1 MHALFNLEPKAQT
14 GVQIPALW
22 PYVKQGLRAN
32 VAQIVSYYRGNPQA
46 VKSDHL
52 LVKII
57 QSMDIPFSV
66 GYDRYYAL
74 ADASALDLSMVLKLT
89 SSLYKGQVWDGVF
102 YGPGS
107 QEIIIAHVGDFN
119 YENIQKEWMNVQAV
133 RVLRHPK
140 SDLYMNL
147 PDGKQNTTESG
158 PAVIAINIPLLM
170 CQYYWFRQNYFLP
183 DYNEP
188 DAHTDMMFVHM
199 YVLPNM
205 LYSHLDQ
212 ALFNRIDKMNK
223 REDFGQPLKKH
234 PFVQLNYDHRVDHS
248 YAVVLNNLKRQEK
261 NFVGI
266 LQNVPAV
273 IRENMESVMH
283 VPDMAPTRQVIWA
296 LAISR
301 FPALDFVLS
310 QAHRTPQTKN
320 QSDVDRVNRTF
331 LLWKN
336 MRVFEGVMPP
346 DMQADVIREMQTI
359 QAKANP

>member
-1 MHALFNLEPKAQT
+1 
-14 GVQIPALW
+14 
-22 PYVKQGLRAN
+22 
-32 VAQIVSYYRGNPQA
+32 
-46 VKSDHL
+46 
-52 LVKII
+52 
-57 QSMDIPFSV
+57 
-66 GYDRYYAL
+66 
-74 ADASALDLSMVLKLT
+74 
-89 SSLYKGQVWDGVF
+89 
-102 YGPGS
+102 
-107 QEIIIAHVGDFN
+107 
-119 YENIQKEWMNVQAV
+119 
-133 RVLRHPK
+133 
-140 SDLYMNL
+140 
-147 PDGKQNTTESG
+147 
-158 PAVIAINIPLLM
+158 
-170 CQYYWFRQNYFLP
+170 
-183 DYNEP
+183 
-188 DAHTDMMFVHM
+188 
-199 YVLPNM
+199 
-205 LYSHLDQ
+205 
-212 ALFNRIDKMNK
+212 MNK

-320 QSDVDRVNRTF
+320 QSEVHRVNRTF
-331 LLWKN
+331 ILWKN

-346 DMQADVIREMQTI
+346 DMQADVIREMQAI

>member
-1 MHALFNLEPKAQT
+1 MHALFNLEPRAQT

-66 GYDRYYAL
+66 GYDRYFEL
-74 ADASALDLSMVLKLT
+74 ADASSLDLSMVLKLT
-89 SSLYKGQVWDGVF
+89 SSVYKGKIWDGVF

-107 QEIIIAHVGDFN
+107 QEIIIAHNDSFN
-119 YENIQKEWMNVQAV
+119 YDNVQKNWMHVQAV
-133 RVLRHPK
+133 KVLRHAK
-140 SDLYMNL
+140 SDLYLNL
-147 PDGKQNTTESG
+147 PDGERNTNESG
-158 PAVIAINIPLLM
+158 VAVIAINIPLLM
-170 CQYYWFRQNYFLP
+170 CQYYWFRQSYWMEDHDLDTRP
-183 DYNEP
+183 
-188 DAHTDMMFVHM
+188 TTMFIHM

-205 LYSHLDQ
+205 LWSHLDQ
-212 ALFNRIDKMNK
+212 ALFNRIQKLSQHKELGHSMK
-223 REDFGQPLKKH
+223 RH
-234 PFVQLNYDHRVDHS
+234 PFAQVNYDAKVDQCYS
-248 YAVVLNNLKRQEK
+248 AVLQNLKRLEK
-261 NFVGI
+261 NFTGI

-273 IRENMESVMH
+273 YRENMEQVMH

-296 LAISR
+296 LAIAR

-320 QSDVDRVNRTF
+320 QSEVDRVNRTF

-346 DMQADVIREMQTI
+346 DMQADVIREMTAI
-359 QAKANP
+359 QEKANP

>member
-22 PYVKQGLRAN
+22 PYVKQGLRTN
-32 VAQIVSYYRGNPQA
+32 VAQIVSYYRANPQA

-107 QEIIIAHVGDFN
+107 QEIIVAHVGDFN
-119 YENIQKEWMNVQAV
+119 YEKVQKEWMNVQAV
-133 RVLRHPK
+133 KVLRHPK

-147 PDGKQNTTESG
+147 PDGKQNTDESG

-188 DAHTDMMFVHM
+188 DTRTDMMFIHM

-205 LYSHLDQ
+205 LFTHLDQ
-212 ALFNRIDKMNK
+212 ALFNRIRRMTNK
-223 REDFGQPLKKH
+223 QDFGQPLKKH
-234 PFVQLNYDHRVDHS
+234 PFVMLNYDHRVDQC
-248 YAVVLNNLKRQEK
+248 YAAVLNNLKRQEK
-261 NFVGI
+261 NFVGT
-266 LQNVPAV
+266 LQNVPAA
-273 IRENMESVMH
+273 IRDNMERVMH

-301 FPALDFVLS
+301 FPALDFVLG